1 MGRQMMTYRE
11 AYEFGSRELETCGIT
26 EAKLDARLLLEAVCN
41 TNRNDLLVHGDN
53 PSSGEEEGTYRE
65 WIAKRAS
72 HIPLQQITGVQEFMG
87 LTFQVNENVLIPRQ
101 DTETLVEE
109 AMIEVSDGSSVLD
122 LCTGSGCILLSL
134 MKYKNGIEGLG
145 ADISKEALCVAEE
158 NNRRLGLNARFLQSD
173 MFDKISGKFDAILSN
188 PPYIRSD
195 VIPTLMEEVKDH
207 EPLSALDGKEDGLF
221 FYRILTSQAA
231 EYLQNGGILMVE
243 IGYDQGEEV
252 FELFRINGYK
262 DIQIINDLAGLQ
274 RVVKGRK

>member
-53 PSSGEEEGTYRE
+53 PISGEEEGTYRE
-65 WIAKRAS
+65 WIAKRAC

-109 AMIEVSDGSSVLD
+109 AMIEVPDESSVLD